1 MTPTAMNP
9 AIRRQM
15 GARQWLLLLVL
26 GTIWGGSFFF
36 NALALRGGLPPLT
49 IVALRVAGGTA
60 FLWAALLVLGFR
72 PPKGLRQWRDL
83 MVLAVIN
90 NIVPF
95 TLIIWG
101 QRDIASGVAAI
112 LNATVPFFTILVAH
126 QFTRDEPL
134 AANQLAGVAAALG
147 GIACMVG
154 LDAMSGLGR
163 NVIGEFSVLGAAL
176 CYGFAGVCG
185 RRLAH
190 HPPLVTSASQTL
202 LSSAVMLPLALL
214 VDGPAALA
222 AASGASLLVAILGLG
237 LLCTAIAYVLF
248 FEILRTSGAGN
259 VSLVTLIVPV
269 NATLLG
275 TLVLGEPLL
284 LRHIIGIA
292 AVALGLALIDGRLA
306 RRLFPGRF

>member
-36 NALALRGGLPPLT
+36 NALALKGGLPPLT

-60 FLWAALLVLGFR
+60 FLWAALLMLGFR
-72 PPKGLRQWRDL
+72 PPKGLRQWSDL

-112 LNATVPFFTILVAH
+112 LNATVPFFTIIVAH

-134 AANQLAGVAAALG
+134 ATKQVAGVAVALG
-147 GIACMVG
+147 GIGCMVG
-154 LDAMSGLGR
+154 LDAVSGLCR
-163 NVIGEFSVLGAAL
+163 NVIGEFTVLGAAL
-176 CYGFAGVCG
+176 CYGFAGVWG

-202 LSSAVMLPLALL
+202 VSSAVMLPLALL

-222 AASGASLLVAILGLG
+222 SASGASLLVAILGLG
-237 LLCTAIAYVLF
+237 LLCTAIGYVLF

-284 LRHIIGIA
+284 ARHIVGIA
-292 AVALGLALIDGRLA
+292 AVALGLALIDGRLP
-306 RRLFPGRF
+306 RRLLPARF

>member
-1 MTPTAMNP
+1 MTPSTMNP

-15 GARQWLLLLVL
+15 GARQWVLLLIL
-26 GTIWGGSFFF
+26 GAIWGGSFFF
-36 NALALRGGLPPLT
+36 NALALKGLPPLS
-49 IVALRVAGGTA
+49 IVALRVAGGTT
-60 FLWAALLVLGFR
+60 FLWGALLILGFG
-72 PPKGLRQWRDL
+72 PPRGLRQWRDL

-112 LNATVPFFTILVAH
+112 LNATVPFFTIIVAH
-126 QFTRDEPL
+126 LFTRDEPL
-134 AANQLAGVAAALG
+134 TTNQLAGVMVALG

-154 LDAMSGLGR
+154 LDAISGLGR
-163 NVIGEFSVLGAAL
+163 HVIGEFTVLGAAL
-176 CYGFAGVCG
+176 CYGFAGVWG

-202 LSSAVMLPLALL
+202 LSSGVMLPLALL

-222 AASGASLLVAILGLG
+222 SASGASLLVAILGLG

-284 LRHIIGIA
+284 VRHIVGIA
-292 AVALGLALIDGRLA
+292 AVALGLALIDGRLP
-306 RRLFPGRF
+306 RRLLPARF

>member
-60 FLWAALLVLGFR
+60 FLWAALLMLGFR

-112 LNATVPFFTILVAH
+112 LNATVPFFTIIVAH
-126 QFTRDEPL
+126 LFTRDEPL
-134 AANQLAGVAAALG
+134 AAKQVAGVAVALG
-147 GIACMVG
+147 GIGCMVG

-163 NVIGEFSVLGAAL
+163 NVIGEFTVLGAAL
-176 CYGFAGVCG
+176 CYGFAGVWG

-306 RRLFPGRF
+306 RRLFPARF

>member
-15 GARQWLLLLVL
+15 GARQWLLLLIL
-26 GTIWGGSFFF
+26 GVIWGASFFF
-36 NALALRGGLPPLT
+36 NALALKGLPPLS
-49 IVALRVAGGTA
+49 IVALRVAGGAA

-72 PPKGLRQWRDL
+72 PPTELRQWRDL

-112 LNATVPFFTILVAH
+112 INATVPFFTIIVAH
-126 QFTRDEPL
+126 LFTRDEPL
-134 AANQLAGVAAALG
+134 ATNQLAGVVVALG
-147 GIACMVG
+147 GIASMVG
-154 LDAMSGLGR
+154 LDAISGLGR
-163 NVIGEFSVLGAAL
+163 NVIGEVTVLGAAL
-176 CYGFAGVCG
+176 CYGFAGVWG

-214 VDGPAALA
+214 VDGTAPLA
-222 AASGASLLVAILGLG
+222 AASGTSLLVAILGLG

-248 FEILRTSGAGN
+248 FEILRSSGAGN

-284 LRHIIGIA
+284 LRHIFGMA
-292 AVALGLALIDGRLA
+292 AVAFGLALIDGRLA
-306 RRLFPGRF
+306 RRLFPARF

>member
-15 GARQWLLLLVL
+15 GARQWLLLLIL
-26 GTIWGGSFFF
+26 GLIWGASFFF
-36 NALALRGGLPPLT
+36 NALALKGLPPLS
-49 IVALRVAGGTA
+49 IVALRVAGGAA

-72 PPKGLRQWRDL
+72 PPTELRQWRDL

-112 LNATVPFFTILVAH
+112 INATVPFFTIIVAH
-126 QFTRDEPL
+126 LFTRDEPL
-134 AANQLAGVAAALG
+134 ATNQLAGVVVALG
-147 GIACMVG
+147 GIASMVG
-154 LDAMSGLGR
+154 LDAISGLGR
-163 NVIGEFSVLGAAL
+163 NVIGEVTVLGAAL
-176 CYGFAGVCG
+176 CYGFAGVWG

-214 VDGPAALA
+214 VDGTAPLA
-222 AASGASLLVAILGLG
+222 AASGTSLLVAILGLG

-248 FEILRTSGAGN
+248 FEILRSSGAGN

-284 LRHIIGIA
+284 LRHIFGMA
-292 AVALGLALIDGRLA
+292 AVAFGLALIDGRLA
-306 RRLFPGRF
+306 RRLFPARF

>member
-1 MTPTAMNP
+1 MTQTATNP
-9 AIRRQM
+9 GIRRHV
-15 GARQWLLLLVL
+15 GARQWLLLLIL
-26 GTIWGGSFFF
+26 GAIWGASFFF
-36 NALALRGGLPPLT
+36 NALALKGLPPLT
-49 IVALRVAGGTA
+49 IVALRVAGGAA

-72 PPKGLRQWRDL
+72 PPRTLSQWRDL
-83 MVLAVIN
+83 MVLGIIN

-112 LNATVPFFTILVAH
+112 LNGTVPFFTIIVAH
-126 QFTRDEPL
+126 LFTRDEPL
-134 AANQLAGVAAALG
+134 ATNQLAGVAVALS
-147 GIACMVG
+147 GIASMVG
-154 LDAMSGLGR
+154 LDALSGLGR
-163 NVIGEFSVLGAAL
+163 NVMGEFAVLGAAL
-176 CYGFAGVCG
+176 CYGFAGVWW

-190 HPPLVTSASQTL
+190 QPPLVTSASQTL
-202 LSSAVMLPLALL
+202 FSSAVMLPLALL
-214 VDGPAALA
+214 VDGTAPLA

-275 TLVLGEPLL
+275 TLALGEPLL
-284 LRHIIGIA
+284 LRHIFGMA

-306 RRLFPGRF
+306 RRLFPARF

>member
-9 AIRRQM
+9 VIRRQM
-15 GARQWLLLLVL
+15 GARQWLLLLIL
-26 GTIWGGSFFF
+26 GTIWGASFFF
-36 NALALRGGLPPLT
+36 NALALKGGLPPLT
-49 IVALRVAGGTA
+49 IVALRVAGGTT
-60 FLWAALLVLGFR
+60 FLWAALLALGFG

-83 MVLAVIN
+83 LVLAVIN

-112 LNATVPFFTILVAH
+112 LNGTVPFFTIIVAH
-126 QFTRDEPL
+126 LFTRDEPI
-134 AANQLAGVAAALG
+134 ASKQLAGVAVALG
-147 GIACMVG
+147 GIGCMVG
-154 LDAMSGLGR
+154 LDAIAGLGR
-163 NVIGEFSVLGAAL
+163 NVIGEFAVLGAAL
-176 CYGFAGVCG
+176 CYGFAGVWG

-202 LSSAVMLPLALL
+202 VSSAVMLPLALL
-214 VDGPAALA
+214 VDGTAPLA
-222 AASGASLLVAILGLG
+222 AASASTLLVAILGLG
-237 LLCTAIAYVLF
+237 LLCTAVAYVLF
-248 FEILRTSGAGN
+248 FEILRSSGAGN

-284 LRHIIGIA
+284 LRHIVGIA

-306 RRLFPGRF
+306 RRLFPARF